1 MWCVMGETRTGLAV
15 VLRNLLSLVM
25 TSHPLE
31 EGCAGCL
38 EDSRERMWGAE
49 LGEAPHPISLPGLY
63 SERRPGAPTLGQTSL
78 RSPELFSWSPWY

>member
-31 EGCAGCL
+31 EGCADRL
-38 EDSRERMWGAE
+38 EDCREEMWGAE
-49 LGEAPHPISLPGLY
+49 LGEAPPHLSPRALFREEVWSHNP
-63 SERRPGAPTLGQTSL
+63 RPDF
-78 RSPELFSWSPWY
+78 PEKP

>member
-25 TSHPLE
+25 TSHLLE

-38 EDSRERMWGAE
+38 EDSREGIWGAE
-49 LGEAPHPISLPGLY
+49 LGEAPATPSLSQGSIQRGGL
-63 SERRPGAPTLGQTSL
+63 EPQP
-78 RSPELFSWSPWY
+78 